1 MGKLRQRVNLNMPPE
16 DVSHRDIY
24 VGLAQ
29 LSEKVNSVL
38 LLMVERKE
46 EVARINKDLN
56 GLFNRQRTLENRMAQ
71 VVILGGVVALLLPI
85 FGSWVTLKLV
95 IPIAVEQRQ
104 EQKP

>member
-1 MGKLRQRVNLNMPPE
+1 MQPE

-24 VGLAQ
+24 VSLAQ

-56 GLFNRQRTLENRMAQ
+56 GLFDRQRTLENRMAQ

-85 FGSWVTLKLV
+85 VGSWVTLKLV

>member
-1 MGKLRQRVNLNMPPE
+1 MQPE

-24 VGLAQ
+24 VSLAQ

-46 EVARINKDLN
+46 ELARINKDLN
-56 GLFNRQRTLENRMAQ
+56 GLFDRQRTLENRMAQ

-85 FGSWVTLKLV
+85 VGSWVTLKLV

>member
-1 MGKLRQRVNLNMPPE
+1 MPPE

-24 VGLAQ
+24 VSLAQ

-56 GLFNRQRTLENRMAQ
+56 GLFDRQRTLENRMAQ
-71 VVILGGVVALLLPI
+71 VVILGGVVAMLLPI
-85 FGSWVTLKLV
+85 IGSWVTLKLV

>member
-1 MGKLRQRVNLNMPPE
+1 MPPE

-24 VGLAQ
+24 VSLAQ

-56 GLFNRQRTLENRMAQ
+56 GLFDRQRTLENRMAQ

-85 FGSWVTLKLV
+85 IGSWVTLKLV

>member
-1 MGKLRQRVNLNMPPE
+1 MGKLRQRVNPSMPPE

-24 VGLAQ
+24 ERLAQ

-46 EVARINKDLN
+46 DVARINKDLN
-56 GLFNRQRTLENRMAQ
+56 VLFDRQRTIENRMAQ

-85 FGSWVTLKLV
+85 VGSWVTLKLV

-104 EQKP
+104 EQ

>member
-1 MGKLRQRVNLNMPPE
+1 MPPE

-24 VGLAQ
+24 ERLAQ

-46 EVARINKDLN
+46 DVARINKDLN
-56 GLFNRQRTLENRMAQ
+56 VLFDRQRTLENRMAQ

-85 FGSWVTLKLV
+85 VGSWVTLKLV
-95 IPIAVEQRQ
+95 IPIAVEQQQ

>member
-1 MGKLRQRVNLNMPPE
+1 MPPE

-24 VGLAQ
+24 VSLAQ

-56 GLFNRQRTLENRMAQ
+56 GLFDRQRTLENRMAQ
-71 VVILGGVVALLLPI
+71 VVILGSVVALLLPI
-85 FGSWVTLKLV
+85 VGSWVTLKLV

>member
-1 MGKLRQRVNLNMPPE
+1 MLPE

-24 VGLAQ
+24 VSLAQ

-56 GLFNRQRTLENRMAQ
+56 VLFDRQRTLENRMAQ

-85 FGSWVTLKLV
+85 VGSWVTLKLV
-95 IPIAVEQRQ
+95 IPIAVERQQ

>member
-1 MGKLRQRVNLNMPPE
+1 MPQE

-24 VGLAQ
+24 VRLAE
-29 LSEKVNSVL
+29 LGEKMNSVL

-46 EVARINKDLN
+46 EVARITKDLN
-56 GLFNRQRTLENRMAQ
+56 CLFERQRALENRMAQ

-85 FGSWVTLKLV
+85 IGSWVTLKLV

>member
-1 MGKLRQRVNLNMPPE
+1 MPPE

-24 VGLAQ
+24 VSLAK

-56 GLFNRQRTLENRMAQ
+56 GLFDRQRTLENRMAQ

-85 FGSWVTLKLV
+85 VGSWVTLKLV
-95 IPIAVEQRQ
+95 IPIAVEQQ
-104 EQKP
+104 KEQKP

>member
-1 MGKLRQRVNLNMPPE
+1 MQPE

-24 VGLAQ
+24 VSLAQ

-56 GLFNRQRTLENRMAQ
+56 GLFDRQRTLENRMAQ
-71 VVILGGVVALLLPI
+71 VFILGGVVALLLPI
-85 FGSWVTLKLV
+85 VGSWVTLKLV

>member
-1 MGKLRQRVNLNMPPE
+1 MTPE

-24 VGLAQ
+24 ERLAQ
-29 LSEKVNSVL
+29 LREKVTSVL

-56 GLFNRQRTLENRMAQ
+56 VLFDRQRTLENRMAQ
-71 VVILGGVVALLLPI
+71 VAILGGVVALLLPI
-85 FGSWVTLKLV
+85 VGSWVTLKLV
-95 IPIAVEQRQ
+95 IPIAVERQQ

>member
-1 MGKLRQRVNLNMPPE
+1 MPPE

-24 VGLAQ
+24 VSLAQ
-29 LSEKVNSVL
+29 LSEKLNHVL

-56 GLFNRQRTLENRMAQ
+56 GLFDRQRTLENRMAQ

-85 FGSWVTLKLV
+85 VGSWVTLKLV

>member
-1 MGKLRQRVNLNMPPE
+1 MPPE

-24 VGLAQ
+24 VSLAQ
-29 LSEKVNSVL
+29 LSEKMNSVL

-56 GLFNRQRTLENRMAQ
+56 GLFDRQRTLENRMAQ

-85 FGSWVTLKLV
+85 VGSWVTLKLV

>member
-1 MGKLRQRVNLNMPPE
+1 MPPE

-56 GLFNRQRTLENRMAQ
+56 GLFDRQRTLENRMAQ

-85 FGSWVTLKLV
+85 VGSWVTLKLV

>member
-1 MGKLRQRVNLNMPPE
+1 MPPE
-16 DVSHRDIY
+16 DSHRDIY
-24 VGLAQ
+24 VSLAQ

-46 EVARINKDLN
+46 EVTRINKDLKD
-56 GLFNRQRTLENRMAQ
+56 LFDRQRNQENRMAQ

-85 FGSWVTLKLV
+85 IGSWVTLKLV

>member
-1 MGKLRQRVNLNMPPE
+1 MPPE

-24 VGLAQ
+24 ERLAQ

-46 EVARINKDLN
+46 DVARINKDLN
-56 GLFNRQRTLENRMAQ
+56 VLFDRQRTIENRMAQ

-85 FGSWVTLKLV
+85 VGSWVTLKLV

-104 EQKP
+104 EQ

>member
-1 MGKLRQRVNLNMPPE
+1 MLPE

-24 VGLAQ
+24 VSLAQ

-56 GLFNRQRTLENRMAQ
+56 GLFDRQRTLENRMAQ
-71 VVILGGVVALLLPI
+71 VVILGSVVALLLPI
-85 FGSWVTLKLV
+85 VGSWVTLKLV
-95 IPIAVEQRQ
+95 IPIAVEQQQ

>member
-1 MGKLRQRVNLNMPPE
+1 MPPE

-24 VGLAQ
+24 VSLAQ

-56 GLFNRQRTLENRMAQ
+56 GLFDRQRTLENRMAQ
-71 VVILGGVVALLLPI
+71 VVILGVVVALLLPI
-85 FGSWVTLKLV
+85 VGSWVTLKLV

>member
-1 MGKLRQRVNLNMPPE
+1 MPPE

-24 VGLAQ
+24 VSLAQ

-56 GLFNRQRTLENRMAQ
+56 GLFDRQRTLENRMAQ

-85 FGSWVTLKLV
+85 VGSWVTLKLV

>member
-1 MGKLRQRVNLNMPPE
+1 MPPE

-24 VGLAQ
+24 VSLAQ

-46 EVARINKDLN
+46 EVTRINKDLKD
-56 GLFNRQRTLENRMAQ
+56 LFDRQRNQENRMAQ

-85 FGSWVTLKLV
+85 IGSWVTLKLV

>member
-1 MGKLRQRVNLNMPPE
+1 MPTE

-24 VGLAQ
+24 ERLAQ

-56 GLFNRQRTLENRMAQ
+56 VLFDRQRTLENRMAQ
-71 VVILGGVVALLLPI
+71 VVILGGVAALLLPI
-85 FGSWVTLKLV
+85 VGSWVTLKLV
-95 IPIAVEQRQ
+95 IPIAVERQQ